1 MSTDESRRP
10 EPVFVLAP
18 ARSYSTVTVA
28 LLAGHPAIYGFPELL
43 LFGVRAAGDLLTE
56 EQRSPYLDPGYV
68 EVRQTG
74 PLRALAELHEGD
86 QSAAAI
92 ARARDWLR
100 AHADWPVKDVFDHL
114 LDLVAPR
121 IGLEKSP
128 DTIATQATIEACLR
142 TYPRARLLHLTR
154 HPVTTQLSMHRHW
167 QNMRH
172 IQNRRHLVAAAASA
186 WYLGHNRAI
195 RALEALPPDQW
206 LRVAAEDL
214 LGQPLVWLPKILDWL
229 GLGYDHEQI
238 GRMLHT
244 ERWVYA
250 GHGDM
255 GNLYGGD
262 AVFLGSPKLRP
273 AIDPGPVVFDPAW
286 GLPAEMIRRMTELAR
301 YLGYAIGDDE

>member
-1 MSTDESRRP
+1 MSTNELRRP

-43 LFGVRAAGDLLTE
+43 VFGVRTAGDLLSE
-56 EQRSPYLDPGYV
+56 QQRSPRLDPGYIQ
-68 EVRQTG
+68 VRQTG
-74 PLRALAELHEGD
+74 PLCALAQLHEGD

-100 AHADWPVKDVFDHL
+100 THADWPVKDLFDHL

-128 DTIATQATIEACLR
+128 ETIATQAAVNECLR
-142 TYPRARLLHLTR
+142 TYPDARLLHLTR

-167 QNMRH
+167 QDMKH
-172 IQNRRHLVAAAASA
+172 IYNRRHLVATAASA
-186 WYLGHNRAI
+186 WYLGHCRAI
-195 RALEALPPDQW
+195 RALETLPPNRW
-206 LRVAAEDL
+206 MRVAAENLVD
-214 LGQPLVWLPKILDWL
+214 QPRVWLPKILDWL
-229 GLGYDHEQI
+229 GLAYDDEDI

-250 GHGDM
+250 GLGDP

-262 AVFLGSPKLRP
+262 AVFLHSPKLRP
-273 AIDPGPVVFDPAW
+273 AVDPGPVVFDPAW
-286 GLPAEMIRRMTELAR
+286 GLPPEMCRRMAELAR
-301 YLGYAIGDDE
+301 YLGYRTDNNE